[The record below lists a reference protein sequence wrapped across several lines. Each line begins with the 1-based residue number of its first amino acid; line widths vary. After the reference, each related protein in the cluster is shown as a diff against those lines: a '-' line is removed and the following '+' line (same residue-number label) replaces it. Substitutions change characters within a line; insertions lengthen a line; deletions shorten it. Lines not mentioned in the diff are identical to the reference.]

1 MDGLVIR
8 RNETNQGFLRNCNQA
23 AKAARGKYIMFL
35 NNDTKVTEG
44 WLSSLVNLIE
54 SDSTIGMVGSKLVY
68 PDGRLQE
75 AGGIIWSDG
84 SDIAKENIRAVF
96 SWQIQPGDRVR
107 PQDVGFVPDLIAWN
121 LSPERGG
128 DGGNWNERNTKPSL
142 AAWSVMEV
150 YNVTQDKA
158 WLAEMY
164 PKLVAYHDWW
174 LRNRDHNGNGV
185 PADSKWC
192 NIIYENG
199 ERSFTMEIPLPQKEG
214 EA

>member
-1 MDGLVIR
+1 
-8 RNETNQGFLRNCNQA
+8 
-23 AKAARGKYIMFL
+23 
-35 NNDTKVTEG
+35 
-44 WLSSLVNLIE
+44 
-54 SDSTIGMVGSKLVY
+54 
-68 PDGRLQE
+68 
-75 AGGIIWSDG
+75 
-84 SDIAKENIRAVF
+84 
-96 SWQIQPGDRVR
+96 WQIQPGDRVR

-174 LRNRDHNGNGV
+174 LRN
-185 PADSKWC
+185 
-192 NIIYENG
+192 
-199 ERSFTMEIPLPQKEG
+199 
-214 EA
+214 